1 MTKSKIDSMSFE
13 WIRGS
18 LDSDPDNPEQ
28 HSFILKMQA
37 VPYSPWN

>member
-18 LDSDPDNPEQ
+18 LDSDPDNPPSNTKIKLYLG
-28 HSFILKMQA
+28 HALDL
-37 VPYSPWN
+37 